1 MSFFIE
7 FKAAAAIMNAHS
19 FLPDVEGR
27 VSDGLK
33 HDFFTKVFVDAFE
46 NKLVVAGNRF
56 FQSFRRAA
64 DEGSGLPKRI
74 KFFHCSVGKLVLKR

>member
-1 MSFFIE
+1 
-7 FKAAAAIMNAHS
+7 MNAHS

-56 FQSFRRAA
+56 FQSFRRAPMKA
-64 DEGSGLPKRI
+64 AACRSESN
-74 KFFHCSVGKLVLKR
+74 FFTAPSAKLVLKEINLFWTESQ